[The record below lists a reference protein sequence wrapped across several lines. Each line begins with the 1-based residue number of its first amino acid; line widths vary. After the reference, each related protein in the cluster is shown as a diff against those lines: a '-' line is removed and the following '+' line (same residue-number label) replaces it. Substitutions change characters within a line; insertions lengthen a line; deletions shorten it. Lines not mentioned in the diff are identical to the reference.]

1 MPAGGPARYH
11 GRIPIQE
18 RTMISM
24 QVKGMSC
31 GHCVKAVTAAI
42 HEVDPAARVSV
53 TLAEGR
59 VDVDTSADAARVSQA
74 IREAGYEV
82 PASA

>member
-1 MPAGGPARYH
+1 
-11 GRIPIQE
+11 
-18 RTMISM
+18 MISM

-42 HEVDPAARVSV
+42 HELDPTARVSV

-59 VDVDTSADAARVSQA
+59 VEVDTRADPARVSQA
-74 IREAGYEV
+74 IREAGSEV
-82 PASA
+82 PAAA

>member
-1 MPAGGPARYH
+1 MAASPSK
-11 GRIPIQE
+11 E
-18 RTMISM
+18 RSMISM

-42 HEVDPAARVSV
+42 HELDPTARVSV

-59 VDVDTSADAARVSQA
+59 VEIETRADPARVSQA

-82 PASA
+82 PAAA